1 MTGPESS
8 PERGPS
14 GRGDDRRLR
23 LLLEDAVADVHPR
36 RGIDDIRARTGSDR
50 PRRSWVWAASGAVVG
65 TAATIA
71 AVTVLLGLPGSG
83 GTGPAPPQNE
93 VPAGPRLVSV
103 YFVGDTG
110 VGPRLFQE
118 RREFGGRPDALTWS
132 LYNVVQGNARDDDYT
147 SAWPRGAAV
156 TRARLQDGVITVDLS
171 GPVQQRPAGM
181 DRTRAA
187 IGLQQV
193 VRSAQD
199 VTGTRLPVVFRH
211 DGKPA
216 ATIMGLPTTQPI
228 TRAGDD
234 STLAPVSIA
243 SPGDQAYVHS
253 PFTVTGHASAFEANV
268 QWELMQG
275 DAVVRHGF
283 TTAKQC
289 CTLSPYSFRV
299 RAPLGQYT
307 LVVHDEDASGGE
319 GTPSSIDTKQILVR

>member
-8 PERGPS
+8 PERP
-14 GRGDDRRLR
+14 GDDGRLR
-23 LLLEDAVADVHPR
+23 LLLDDAVADVHPR
-36 RGIDDIRARTGSDR
+36 RGIDDIRARTASER

-83 GTGPAPPQNE
+83 GTGPAPPQDE
-93 VPAGPRLVSV
+93 VPASPRLVSV

-132 LYNVVQGNARDDDYT
+132 LYNVVQGNARDADYT
-147 SAWPRGAAV
+147 SAWPKGAAV
-156 TRARLQDGVITVDLS
+156 TRARLGDGVITVDLS
-171 GPVQQRPAGM
+171 GPVEQRPAGM

-216 ATIMGLPTTQPI
+216 SVLMGLSTSRPI

-234 STLAPVSIA
+234 GTLAPVSIA

-299 RAPLGQYT
+299 KAPLGQYT

-319 GTPSSIDTKQILVR
+319 GTPSSMDTKQILVR